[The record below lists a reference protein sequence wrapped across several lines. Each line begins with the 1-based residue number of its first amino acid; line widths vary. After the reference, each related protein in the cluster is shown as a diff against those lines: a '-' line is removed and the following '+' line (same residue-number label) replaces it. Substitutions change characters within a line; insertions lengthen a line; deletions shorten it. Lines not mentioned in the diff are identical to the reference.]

1 MSVTYLNKCIH
12 ATEAFF
18 CTQKSPIIIEFLV
31 YRFYYSNLCV
41 CICVC
46 FQGRALLVARSEQE
60 DAACRSVS
68 SSRGDVGGRSVCS
81 GHQPAAQTL
90 LHPHWTRRHGP
101 SQELGA
107 RRPYRQVDKLT
118 DSLSFIH
125 IMWNKTVNRRFY
137 YGVHLKICLFILM

>member
-1 MSVTYLNKCIH
+1 MWQRRFFVLRKVPLLLNFM
-12 ATEAFF
+12 ATDSTIQTFV
-18 CTQKSPIIIEFLV
+18 CV
-31 YRFYYSNLCV
+31 Y
-41 CICVC
+41 VC
-46 FQGRALLVARSEQE
+46 FQGGALLVARSEQE

-118 DSLSFIH
+118 GSLSFIH